1 MTDEPPRA
9 ATTTSLRLLSH
20 VHTRRSA
27 DAWLTPRQI
36 VAFARAAQID
46 VVLVTDHDS
55 HMGSVD
61 CQRLAGE
68 HGPVFPVSAEYRSTQ
83 GDMIATLLS
92 GPIKSRE
99 PRAIIAETHE
109 QGGLVILPH
118 PYKASRFADEI
129 FELADLIEIYN
140 ARSSDEQNARAAA
153 TAEALRKPTL
163 ASPDAHLQRELGL
176 ALNEF
181 VAVEGRELRDALLH
195 SERRFVTGK
204 TTMRAIHHSQILKSM
219 RRLQP
224 IRFAKGMVRWF
235 QVSADDQ
242 P

>member
-9 ATTTSLRLLSH
+9 TTTPSLRLLSH

-27 DAWLTPRQI
+27 DAWMTPRQI
-36 VAFARAAQID
+36 IGFARTARID
-46 VVLVTDHDS
+46 VVLVTDHDT

-68 HGPVFPVSAEYRSTQ
+68 QGPLFPISAEYRSTQ
-83 GDMIATLLS
+83 GDMIATLLTR
-92 GPIKSRE
+92 PIKSRD
-99 PRAIIAETHE
+99 PRGIIAETHE

-118 PYKASRFADEI
+118 PYKNSRFADEI

-140 ARSSDEQNARAAA
+140 ARSSDEQNFRAAT
-153 TAEALRKPTL
+153 TAKALNKPTL
-163 ASPDAHLQRELGL
+163 VSPDAHLYRELGL

-181 VAVEGRELRDALLH
+181 TGAGGRDLHDALLY

-204 TTMRAIHHSQILKSM
+204 TTMRVIHQSQMLKSM

-224 IRFAKGMVRWF
+224 IRFAKGMIRWF
-235 QVSADDQ
+235 QATADDQ

>member
-9 ATTTSLRLLSH
+9 AGASSLRLLSH

-27 DAWLTPRQI
+27 DAWMSPKQI
-36 VAFARAAQID
+36 IAFARTAKID

-68 HGPVFPVSAEYRSTQ
+68 QGPVFPISAEYRSTQ

-92 GPIKSRE
+92 GPIKSRD
-99 PRAIIAETHE
+99 PRGIIAETHE

-118 PYKASRFADEI
+118 PYKNSRFADEI
-129 FELADLIEIYN
+129 FELADLIETHN
-140 ARSSDEQNARAAA
+140 ARSSDEQNYRAAA
-153 TAEALRKPTL
+153 TAKALNKPAL
-163 ASPDAHLQRELGL
+163 VGPDAHLYRELGL
-176 ALNEF
+176 ALNEL
-181 VAVEGRELRDALLH
+181 AGAQGCDLRDVLLH
-195 SERRFVTGK
+195 SERQFTTGK
-204 TTMRAIHHSQILKSM
+204 TTMRAIHQSQMLKSM

-224 IRFAKGMVRWF
+224 IRFAKGMIRWF
-235 QVSADDQ
+235 QVTADDQ